1 MGSKPT
7 NISVELGGRIRTTE
21 QLIRKFNKLCK
32 KENIV
37 REYKQSLV
45 FETKAQKRRRK
56 KREGRSRMLRNLRNQ
71 KR

>member
-1 MGSKPT
+1 MGNKPV
-7 NISVELGGRIRTTE
+7 NLSVELDGRTRTTE

-56 KREGRSRMLRNLRNQ
+56 KREGRSRMLKNLRNQ

>member
-1 MGSKPT
+1 MGKKPT
-7 NISVELGGRIRTTE
+7 NISVTFDGRTRTTE

-56 KREGRSRMLRNLRNQ
+56 QREGRSRMLRNLRNQ